1 MQRVPLLLALASLIP
16 TGALAAPH
24 ATKLLPQDAQVHCSP
39 GAPCLQPTANGV
51 VPALEYADGKKLPL
65 QDYVNGGPNGDLFLY
80 VSDNSSY
87 TSNECNVTGP
97 QNPCRAQSLFIGMR
111 VPRPRDASGNLLNP
125 AGSITLLLDANR
137 DDTLNLVADADA
149 PRVEDRRIHFR
160 YSTGPGAVTGLSQS
174 KGNPAGGW
182 SALATPSEAWATTA
196 AVTLPASDPA
206 HVHIEFEIK
215 LAPGLPSSGTSEPL
229 MSTVR
234 KLGLGIEHTPM
245 TTSGATQK
253 VGGGRLPNAP
263 VAPDEL
269 LTATWETLEFKAPA
283 PIPLSFTMWNVGQM
297 PDATAWVPDGGSG
310 EIDTVAQQIF
320 NKEVVCLSEV
330 WMSHERGELI
340 EKVNLLRIQA
350 NMMPMQHVAELNDD
364 LLQPSIFSTGLV
376 LLSSRQILEAG
387 VHHFPFGMCTG
398 ADCAQ
403 AKGVLWAR
411 IATPAATAP
420 VVILDHD
427 TPKIAA
433 GTDYAEF
440 VDVFCTHVNAGEN
453 TSGEDT
459 TVREQQFA
467 DIRTYVQQVR
477 QGGPLTANLFPFE
490 IKDAVPAGT
499 WPSGLDRPAF
509 LLGDLNTLGPKGTQT
524 DVGFA
529 HYTDMMGSGLFNI
542 SGPGQFEQA
551 NSQFSSVRDLA
562 RVATGADSQAA
573 GTWLSPLCANTVE
586 SELGAKDRI
595 DYVLVFPPQDTADF
609 PAFALLNGSTASV
622 NPQFDPLSAS
632 VDSEGNITQQCLSDH
647 AMVEVTVKLA
657 RVKDVLKYNPM
668 KKHRVEYAVKQV
680 IDLETQSGC
689 CADWYTPRVMMIANG
704 VNRTNAFLEFIE
716 DKTIYPNWSVHTGPD
731 NFPFFP
737 DLAVGFSGA
746 VNMTSALWEDDYG
759 PDDHYDTIPES
770 NALMEMDNKD
780 AHFTFFANSGLLRR
794 VKGEL
799 LATDWLTG
807 VELLGNFNDGYEHG
821 ITVETKGQ
829 DAVTDDIARVRHY
842 INVKEVESP

>member
-1 MQRVPLLLALASLIP
+1 MAD
-16 TGALAAPH
+16 GAVAP
-24 ATKLLPQDAQVHCSP
+24 
-39 GAPCLQPTANGV
+39 
-51 VPALEYADGKKLPL
+51 LEYADGKKFPM

-80 VSDNSSY
+80 VSDTASY
-87 TSNECNVTGP
+87 ASNVCNVAGP
-97 QNPCRAQSLFIGMR
+97 QNPCHPQSLFIGMR
-111 VPRPRDASGNLLNP
+111 LARPKNASGTFLSSSGIVTLWLDAKRNETLGLAVGANVPRS
-125 AGSITLLLDANR
+125 
-137 DDTLNLVADADA
+137 
-149 PRVEDRRIHFR
+149 EDRRISFR
-160 YSTGPGAVTGLSQS
+160 YTTGPTGTTGLTQD
-174 KGNPAGGW
+174 KGNGTGW
-182 SALATPSEAWATTA
+182 SALAAAGEAWATTA
-196 AVTLPASDPA
+196 VVTTPASDPG

-215 LAPGLPSSGTSEPL
+215 LAPGLPVGAASEPL
-229 MSTVR
+229 SSTVR
-234 KLGLGIEHTPM
+234 KLGLGILHMPLATGG
-245 TTSGATQK
+245 TTQT
-253 VGGGRLPNAP
+253 VGGGGLPNAP
-263 VAPDEL
+263 MPPDDL

-297 PDATAWVPDGGSG
+297 PDVTAWVPDGGSG

-330 WMSHERGELI
+330 WMSYERGELI
-340 EKVNLLRIQA
+340 EKVNLLRIKA

-398 ADCAQ
+398 SDCAQ

-427 TPKIAA
+427 TPRIAA

-440 VDVFCTHVNAGEN
+440 VDVFCTHVNAGAN

-459 TVREQQFA
+459 SVREQQFA
-467 DIRTYVQQVR
+467 DIQSYVQQVR

-529 HYTDMMGSGLFNI
+529 HYTDMVGPGRFNI
-542 SGPGQFEQA
+542 SGLSQFEQA
-551 NSQFSSVRDLA
+551 NSQFSETRDLA
-562 RVATGADSQAA
+562 RLVTGADPQAA
-573 GTWLSPLCANTVE
+573 GTWLSPICANTVE

-622 NPQFDPLSAS
+622 NPQFDPLSGS

-647 AMVEVTVKLA
+647 AMVDVTVKLA

-689 CADWYTPRVMMIANG
+689 CADWYTPRVMMSANG
-704 VNRTNAFLEFIE
+704 ATRTNAFMEFIE
-716 DKTIYPNWSVHTGPD
+716 DQTIYPNWSVHTGPD
-731 NFPFFP
+731 NFPLFP
-737 DLAVGFSGA
+737 DLPVGFSGA

-759 PDDHYDTIPES
+759 PDDHYDSIPES

-799 LATDWLTG
+799 LANDWITE

-821 ITVETKGQ
+821 ITVETRGQ
-829 DAVTDDIARVRHY
+829 DAVTDNIARVRHY